1 MFKVTDWSRRK
12 EEIGIT
18 FRAATLL
25 RPLPAETD
33 EDAYADLLTQMNIS
47 SAQDFAILYS
57 IVEDAIMM
65 ARREEERPAEPLE
78 MFKDWLQ
85 RVRNG

>member
-1 MFKVTDWSRRK
+1 MNQM
-12 EEIGIT
+12 GI
-18 FRAATLL
+18 A
-25 RPLPAETD
+25 
-33 EDAYADLLTQMNIS
+33 S
-47 SAQDFAILYS
+47 VQDFAILYN

-65 ARREEERPAEPLE
+65 ARREERPTKPLE